1 MEIKILECL
10 KRLEE
15 VEKQIS
21 DPNIFNNPKEY
32 SSLSKEHARLSEI
45 KNAHEAIVSA
55 KKILRD
61 DKLALSIEKDPEM
74 VAMLEE
80 GIQGGEEALE
90 RLSKQLENLLI
101 PPDPDDDLSVIM

>member
-55 KKILRD
+55 KKYFMMT
-61 DKLALSIEKDPEM
+61 S
-74 VAMLEE
+74 
-80 GIQGGEEALE
+80 
-90 RLSKQLENLLI
+90 
-101 PPDPDDDLSVIM
+101 

>member
-45 KNAHEAIVSA
+45 KNAS
-55 KKILRD
+55 
-61 DKLALSIEKDPEM
+61 
-74 VAMLEE
+74 
-80 GIQGGEEALE
+80 
-90 RLSKQLENLLI
+90 
-101 PPDPDDDLSVIM
+101 